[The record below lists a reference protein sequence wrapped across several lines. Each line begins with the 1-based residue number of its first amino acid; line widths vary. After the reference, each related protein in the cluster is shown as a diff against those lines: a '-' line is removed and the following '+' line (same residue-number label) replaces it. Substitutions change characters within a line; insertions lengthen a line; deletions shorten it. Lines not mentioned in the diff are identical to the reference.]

1 MKEMLLKLRK
11 NVSSHDITSYSAQ
24 CAYYLLLSFFP
35 FLIIIIMVLTNMG
48 YEYINS
54 IINSFSQLPP
64 QIIDLL
70 KDYFTYSGNFSS
82 LEFSPFIIT
91 ILLMSSK
98 AMGSLIKALNIVND
112 TKDSRNYFFKKFIS
126 VVSII
131 IVIIM
136 IVFSIFISLI
146 DLNPSIKGILN
157 FLILTASISMLYYVL
172 PDKKRKIIEV
182 LPGSFL
188 ASVLLIITVYF
199 FGYIII
205 NFTKYSAIYGSMSS
219 IIFLMILLFLF
230 AFIIMTG
237 EELNV
242 LLRKEELK

>member
-1 MKEMLLKLRK
+1 MKNMLIKLRK

-54 IINSFSQLPP
+54 IVNSFSKLPP

-70 KDYFTYSGNFSS
+70 KDYFSYSGNFSS

-112 TKDSRNYFFKKFIS
+112 IKDSRNYFFKKFIS
-126 VVSII
+126 VTSII
-131 IVIIM
+131 IVVLM
-136 IVFSIFISLI
+136 IVLSIFISLMN
-146 DLNPSIKGILN
+146 LNPSVKGILN
-157 FLILTASISMLYYVL
+157 FLILMASISILYYLL
-172 PDKKRKIIEV
+172 PNTKRRVVEV

-188 ASVLLIITVYF
+188 ASILLIITVYS
-199 FGYIII
+199 FGYVII

-219 IIFLMILLFLF
+219 IIFLMIFLFLF
-230 AFIIMTG
+230 AFIIIIG

-242 LLRKEELK
+242 LLRKEEI